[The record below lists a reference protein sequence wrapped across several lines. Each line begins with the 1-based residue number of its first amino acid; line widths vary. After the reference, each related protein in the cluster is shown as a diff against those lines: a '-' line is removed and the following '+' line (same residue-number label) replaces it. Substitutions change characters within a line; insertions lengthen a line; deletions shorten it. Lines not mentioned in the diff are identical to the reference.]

1 VPSRLSQEAVRI
13 VPGGV
18 EVRTHAQPNA
28 SKSEFAGLHGDRIK
42 VRLQAKPVE
51 GEANAALIL
60 FLAHTAGVAKSNVEL
75 LRGATSRQK
84 DLRIVCAD
92 PESVLQR
99 LIEAAG
105 LPRQVT

>member
-1 VPSRLSQEAVRI
+1 LSLEAIRI
-13 VPGGV
+13 APGGV

-28 SKSEFAGLHGDRIK
+28 SKSEFAGLHGDRLK

-51 GEANAALIL
+51 GEANAALIQ
-60 FLAHTAGVAKSNVEL
+60 FLAHTSGVAKSNVEL

-84 DLRIVCAD
+84 DLRIACAD
-92 PESVLQR
+92 PESVFQR
-99 LIEAAG
+99 LCEAAG

>member
-1 VPSRLSQEAVRI
+1 MSQEAVRI